1 MVLKKQ
7 KKKKKKEES
16 KQAKMG
22 KTHPLV
28 QGKVGDE
35 AGNGEI
41 YVVDALRDQAELICI
56 KYLPCSKGFAYSSK
70 PLKIS

>member
-1 MVLKKQ
+1 
-7 KKKKKKEES
+7 
-16 KQAKMG
+16 MG

-28 QGKVGDE
+28 QGIVGDE
-35 AGNGEI
+35 AGNGDI
-41 YVVDALRDQAELICI
+41 HVVDALRDQAELICI